1 MIRLGLNTSPLCF
14 DYITF
19 DTFKISSFFFFLT
32 HLRMFLRAINYTLT
46 ERLNVSD
53 NSKTMNRILYYI
65 ATRNGTILIRKG
77 SRVSRQ

>member
-1 MIRLGLNTSPLCF
+1 
-14 DYITF
+14 
-19 DTFKISSFFFFLT
+19 
-32 HLRMFLRAINYTLT
+32 MFLRAINYTLT

-65 ATRNGTILIRKG
+65 ATRNGTILIKKG